1 MPYCVRS
8 DNKME
13 TKYLYNQDIQYFKLG
28 FNNIFAISDITIS
41 LRDQILAETGKR
53 IWGLTLE

>member
-1 MPYCVRS
+1 
-8 DNKME
+8 ME